1 MARSPIRGIDVNP
14 EQASGGPSKP
24 VEATSAEVD
33 VTQNGGAAATAAPP
47 EPAPSTEPT
56 PAVAEASPTEKAE
69 DPEPAKAAAEA
80 EAPAEPVKAPLKKPL
95 GLSLRKPPAEVKPP
109 PSNKMQ
115 IDGAIELT
123 LSAANTAVDAAQE
136 MQRLR
141 AELELVST
149 ASRRSRWLLMAA
161 TLLIA
166 ASATAGLTGAL
177 MFYQQSLDEFK
188 TLAKINR
195 EMLLTFAGEVK
206 GITSTSRT
214 IEETVQISAQ
224 ALAAASAQTEEI
236 RKAIQGFTA
245 AQKSLEAKIAPA
257 SAYDRQF
264 TGLKQPLDDLTASN
278 EAINSRLIEIE
289 KARQA
294 RDQARKAMIEA
305 PKVEPPKAPAK
316 PEASREQSRENM
328 VRYP

>member
-1 MARSPIRGIDVNP
+1 
-14 EQASGGPSKP
+14 
-24 VEATSAEVD
+24 
-33 VTQNGGAAATAAPP
+33 
-47 EPAPSTEPT
+47 
-56 PAVAEASPTEKAE
+56 
-69 DPEPAKAAAEA
+69 
-80 EAPAEPVKAPLKKPL
+80 
-95 GLSLRKPPAEVKPP
+95 VKPP

-141 AELELVST
+141 AELEMVSN

-206 GITSTSRT
+206 GLTTTSKT

-224 ALAAASAQTEEI
+224 ALAAASTQTEDI

-264 TGLKQPLDDLTASN
+264 SGLKQPLDDLTASN

-294 RDQARKAMIEA
+294 RDQARKAVIEAPKVEA